1 MPDLDPAKPDPDPQP
16 VSNNLL
22 PDITNGRYDNPT
34 FPLFRTL
41 FSKHAGDFYQNC
53 TMGTT
58 AMSGPRQPW
67 HDIHARVEGPI
78 VRDVLAN
85 FADRWIKQNPAQC
98 EDLLDL
104 DEEPGLVVEAAAPEQ
119 EGDGGPWVVQLLRSI
134 SIDSAVIDVVT
145 RNTNTSVVHLFIYPP
160 PRTGPRR
167 SGCSASTAG

>member
-1 MPDLDPAKPDPDPQP
+1 
-16 VSNNLL
+16 
-22 PDITNGRYDNPT
+22 
-34 FPLFRTL
+34 
-41 FSKHAGDFYQNC
+41 
-53 TMGTT
+53 MGTT

-78 VRDVLAN
+78 VRDVLSN

-104 DEEPGLVVEAAAPEQ
+104 EEEPGILVEAAAPEQ

-134 SIDSAVIDVVT
+134 SIDSAIIDVVT
-145 RNTNTSVVHLFIYPP
+145 TTPTLFSAPASIVFTFLSPILHPPIHP
-160 PRTGPRR
+160 PRTAPRR